1 MTDQDLVKGDAP
13 YPNRLVVKDVPVK
26 AALVF
31 VKGELATFDAT
42 GNLIKLVGSRLT
54 GLCQVRNAV
63 TGGAGDG
70 DVTVSCNMVG
80 SRILVTAPVNTHVGT
95 LLQINAADG
104 VNALVIAAATVDT
117 ALLAAGRVF
126 DLYRSTVE
134 FTAADDLVVIDLGIS
149 G

>member
-1 MTDQDLVKGDAP
+1 MTDQNMVKGDSV
-13 YPNRLVVKDVPVK
+13 YPNRLVVKEVPVF
-26 AALVF
+26 ALLVF
-31 VKGELATFDAT
+31 VKGELATFDAA

-63 TGGAGDG
+63 TGGAANG

-80 SRILVTAPVNTHVGT
+80 SRILVSAPANAHVGT

-104 VNALVIAAATVDT
+104 VNDLVIAAATVDT

-126 DLYRSTVE
+126 EVYRNTAE
-134 FTAADDLVVIDLGIS
+134 FTGAGDLVVIDLGIS